1 MSCSVYIL
9 WSRSLGRYYIG
20 YTPDLVEQLLRHN
33 GGHLPETKSG
43 IPWKL
48 MYHED
53 FTEITAAENRADEI
67 KSRKSKKYIEQ
78 LINE

>member
-9 WSRSLGRYYIG
+9 WSATLGRYYIG

-33 GGHLPETKSG
+33 GGQLPETKSG

-53 FTEITAAENRADEI
+53 FTDLIDAESRVEEIRSR
-67 KSRKSKKYIEQ
+67 KSRKYIER
-78 LINE
+78 LIND

>member
-1 MSCSVYIL
+1 MSFSVYIL

-20 YTPDLVEQLLRHN
+20 YTHDLVEKLLQHN
-33 GGHLPETKSG
+33 DGRSPETRTG

-53 FTEITAAENRADEI
+53 FREITDAECRAEEI
-67 KSRKSKKYIEQ
+67 KSRKSKKYIER
-78 LINE
+78 LIS